1 MGQYCNTAA
10 APELGCYDNT
20 LKRFHLSVSH
30 QVRDCEIDIHFHFTS
45 IIAFPVVQCK
55 INAEQQ
61 MTGARQVPVTATTA
75 AEEADCQG
83 SSNCGE
89 LILNIFSV
97 NRTSLSRY
105 VFIEIIYV
113 LYRTDLYSARNFR
126 FYGHV

>member
-1 MGQYCNTAA
+1 MNSFLGLLRNLREILYNNLYNLRRERERERERERLSMGQYCNTAA

-30 QVRDCEIDIHFHFTS
+30 QVRDCEIDTHFHFTS

-89 LILNIFSV
+89 
-97 NRTSLSRY
+97 Y
-105 VFIEIIYV
+105 
-113 LYRTDLYSARNFR
+113 
-126 FYGHV
+126 

>member
-30 QVRDCEIDIHFHFTS
+30 QVRDCEIDTHFHFTS

-75 AEEADCQG
+75 AEDADCQG
-83 SSNCGE
+83 SSNCSE
-89 LILNIFSV
+89 YYIYFVLIEYPSQDMFSS
-97 NRTSLSRY
+97 NFSWSR
-105 VFIEIIYV
+105 
-113 LYRTDLYSARNFR
+113 S
-126 FYGHV
+126 